1 MMIFLAVVAAAT
13 IGAAPVGTAAAPP
26 DGSYTY
32 SINQSGSQIGT
43 STVTLKHTG
52 SDISVHETE
61 TLGTLSFV
69 IDEVLDATTLDPKT
83 YVASYTKD
91 TYTQTARGSFDRSG
105 ASISFDGVPG
115 SQSFPFTDGSK
126 NAYVLEQSL
135 LTGFFMLPAQIH
147 ASRASQFMQ
156 VVPSQVLT
164 LTSRINATT
173 AGPRPAGLPAQ
184 AVPLSVGSK
193 VNFDE
198 WYDPGTFV
206 LEAVSVPIQ
215 DVLIKLTK

>member
-1 MMIFLAVVAAAT
+1 MILLAVVVAAT
-13 IGAAPVGTAAAPP
+13 IGAAQVGVAAAPP
-26 DGSYTY
+26 DGTYNY
-32 SINQSGSQIGT
+32 SITQSGSQIGT
-43 STVTLKHTG
+43 STVIVKRVG
-52 SDISVHETE
+52 SDVTVHETE

-69 IDEVLDATTLDPKT
+69 IDEVLDSATLNPKT

-105 ASISFDGVPG
+105 ATVSFDGVPG
-115 SQSFPFTDGSK
+115 TQVFPFDNGNK

-147 ASRASQFMQ
+147 ATRANQFMQ
-156 VVPSQVLT
+156 VVPSQVLAVT
-164 LTSRINATT
+164 GRINGTT
-173 AGPRPAGLPAQ
+173 AGPRPSGLPAQ
-184 AVPLSVGSK
+184 DVPLSVGSK

-206 LEAVSVPIQ
+206 LQAVSVPIQ
-215 DVLIKLTK
+215 NVLIKLTK